1 MADKPLALVIT
12 GPTASG
18 KSALAYSLCERFPD
32 RFELISVDS
41 AQVYRGLDIGAAKPT
56 DAEQRLVPHHLI
68 DIRNPTDPYTAHD
81 FVTEA
86 SRLIESITAGG
97 KTPLM
102 VGGTMLYLKSL
113 RSGMAELPSASPA
126 VRAALDSEAADKGWP
141 YLHERL
147 TKIDPAAAARIK
159 PSDRQRLQRALEVF
173 ELTGRKLSD
182 LQAES
187 HSNPTL
193 DTVEVA
199 IEPLERAKLHE
210 RIATRFDHMLEEGLV
225 SEVETL
231 RETFDLNSTLPAM
244 KSVGYRQ
251 VWEYLEGDIDWDE
264 MRLRGIIATRQ
275 LAKRQLTWLRG
286 WSHLHRLPAPNL
298 DALLKIK
305 SLAHIFG

>member
-1 MADKPLALVIT
+1 
-12 GPTASG
+12 
-18 KSALAYSLCERFPD
+18 
-32 RFELISVDS
+32 
-41 AQVYRGLDIGAAKPT
+41 
-56 DAEQRLVPHHLI
+56 
-68 DIRNPTDPYTAHD
+68 
-81 FVTEA
+81 
-86 SRLIESITAGG
+86 
-97 KTPLM
+97 
-102 VGGTMLYLKSL
+102 
-113 RSGMAELPSASPA
+113 GMAELPSASPA
-126 VRAALDSEAADKGWP
+126 VRAALESKAAEKGWP

-199 IEPLERAKLHE
+199 IEPPDRTELHG
-210 RIATRFDHMLEEGLV
+210 RIAARFDQMLEDGLV
-225 SEVETL
+225 PEVETL
-231 RETFDLNSTLPAM
+231 RESFDLNPTLPAM

-251 VWEYLEGDIDWDE
+251 VWEYLEGEIDWAE

-286 WSHLHRLPAPNL
+286 WSHLHRLPSPNL

-305 SLAHIFG
+305 ALAHIFG

>member
-1 MADKPLALVIT
+1 VADKPLALVIT

-18 KSALAYSLCERFPD
+18 KSSLAYALCERFPE

-68 DIRNPTDPYTAHD
+68 DIRDPTDPYTAHD
-81 FVTEA
+81 FVTHA
-86 SRLIESITAGG
+86 NRLLESITARG
-97 KTPLM
+97 KMPLM

-113 RSGMAELPSASPA
+113 RSGLAELPSASPV
-126 VRAALDSEAADKGWP
+126 VRAALESEAAEKGWP

-147 TKIDPAAAARIK
+147 TKIDPVAAARIK

-187 HSNPTL
+187 GSNPTF
-193 DTVEVA
+193 DAVEVA
-199 IEPLERAKLHE
+199 IEPPNRAELHQ
-210 RIATRFDHMLEEGLV
+210 RIATRFDQMLEDGLV
-225 SEVETL
+225 PEVEAL
-231 RETFDLNSTLPAM
+231 REVFDLNPTLPAM

-251 VWEYLEGDIDWDE
+251 VWDYLEGDIDWAE

-286 WSHLHRLPAPNL
+286 WSHLHRLHAPSL

-305 SLAHIFG
+305 PLAHILD

>member
-1 MADKPLALVIT
+1 MADKPTALVIT

-18 KSALAYSLCERFPD
+18 KSSLAYALCERLPE

-41 AQVYRGLDIGAAKPT
+41 AQVYRGLDVGAAKPT
-56 DAEQRLVPHHLI
+56 DLEQRLVPHHLI
-68 DIRNPTDPYTAHD
+68 DIRDPTDPYTAHD
-81 FVTEA
+81 FVTDA
-86 SRLIESITAGG
+86 HRLIASISARG
-97 KTPLM
+97 KTPLI

-126 VRAALDSEAADKGWP
+126 VRAALESEAAERGWP
-141 YLHERL
+141 HLHERL
-147 TKIDPAAAARIK
+147 TKIDPAAAAQIK
-159 PSDRQRLQRALEVF
+159 LSDRQRLQRALEVF

-187 HSNPTL
+187 HSNPGL
-193 DTVEVA
+193 DAVEVA
-199 IEPLERAKLHE
+199 IEPPDRTEIRG
-210 RIATRFDHMLEEGLV
+210 RIAKRFDQMLKDGLV
-225 SEVETL
+225 PEVETL
-231 RETFDLNSTLPAM
+231 RETYDLNPTLPSM

-251 VWEYLEGDIDWDE
+251 VWEYLEGDIDWAE

-286 WSHLHRLPAPNL
+286 WPHLYRLPAPNL

-305 SLAHIFG
+305 SLAHIFE